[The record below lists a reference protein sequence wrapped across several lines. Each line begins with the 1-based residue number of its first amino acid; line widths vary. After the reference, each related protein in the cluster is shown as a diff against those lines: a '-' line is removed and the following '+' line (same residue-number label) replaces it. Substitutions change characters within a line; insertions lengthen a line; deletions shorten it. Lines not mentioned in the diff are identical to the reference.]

1 MAKLRQLADPTRP
14 LTAKQVRFAH
24 SLIAC
29 SGDRTAAAKMAGYPA
44 RSAQVMGSR
53 LGADPRIRS
62 LLTETADQMIAG
74 AAPEAA
80 KTMMSLLKNKSGYV
94 RLQAAQDILNRN
106 KVGTDGNTHG
116 AGGFVF
122 RIDLGGDGGD
132 ETAL

>member
-1 MAKLRQLADPTRP
+1 
-14 LTAKQVRFAH
+14 
-24 SLIAC
+24 
-29 SGDRTAAAKMAGYPA
+29 
-44 RSAQVMGSR
+44 MGSR

-122 RIDLGGDGGD
+122 RIDLGGDAKSVVIGGKVLD
-132 ETAL
+132 EPQGGR